1 MLDCSKLCVDK
12 KTMPRLYKYIFYGL
26 IFFHHSCS
34 DVGKTKNNTFTIAT
48 YDDVKD
54 WDPATAF
61 SLETLPM
68 ANIYEPLLWYDAN
81 GDKPRFVSGL
91 AKDYTK
97 SKDGLVWTFK
107 LRDSVYFHDGSK
119 FNANSLRQIIERNRT
134 LKRGASYIWSSI
146 VSVIVENEHQI
157 TFKLKEPI
165 PFDRVVS
172 SQYGAWIYSPQLLNK
187 DILKNKSGYA
197 SGTGPYILK
206 EWVKNSHIIL
216 EKNKNYWRGWPQNNH
231 FEIIHIKVVSE
242 ASTRIQMLKKGLADY
257 AVLIPAHLL
266 KSISLNTDIVIADY
280 PSWVNHFYLLNTEK
294 PPTNNLWVRRAIAS
308 SFDRGVL
315 VDHVYLKTATEANGV
330 LPHSLPLVSPPD
342 SLISF
347 SPQKAKEYFKRS
359 GEKEGVEVDLSYVS
373 TSEEYRLTSLMLL
386 DNLRKTG
393 MKLVIKPGLWT
404 ANWDK
409 ARNIKTAPN
418 IISMAWWPTL
428 SSPSDWFFGLYK
440 SEENPLF
447 NLSRFSSATVDS
459 LIDQGWKNE
468 ATNPELS
475 SRAYKKIQD
484 ILIDKCVVIPAVDIN
499 IRAVHRSDIVG
510 LKSNPAY
517 STLSVYNLERKP

>member
-1 MLDCSKLCVDK
+1 
-12 KTMPRLYKYIFYGL
+12 
-26 IFFHHSCS
+26 
-34 DVGKTKNNTFTIAT
+34 
-48 YDDVKD
+48 
-54 WDPATAF
+54 
-61 SLETLPM
+61 
-68 ANIYEPLLWYDAN
+68 
-81 GDKPRFVSGL
+81 
-91 AKDYTK
+91 
-97 SKDGLVWTFK
+97 
-107 LRDSVYFHDGSK
+107 
-119 FNANSLRQIIERNRT
+119 
-134 LKRGASYIWSSI
+134 
-146 VSVIVENEHQI
+146 
-157 TFKLKEPI
+157 
-165 PFDRVVS
+165 
-172 SQYGAWIYSPQLLNK
+172 
-187 DILKNKSGYA
+187 
-197 SGTGPYILK
+197 
-206 EWVKNSHIIL
+206 
-216 EKNKNYWRGWPQNNH
+216 
-231 FEIIHIKVVSE
+231 
-242 ASTRIQMLKKGLADY
+242 
-257 AVLIPAHLL
+257 
-266 KSISLNTDIVIADY
+266 
-280 PSWVNHFYLLNTEK
+280 
-294 PPTNNLWVRRAIAS
+294 
-308 SFDRGVL
+308 
-315 VDHVYLKTATEANGV
+315 
-330 LPHSLPLVSPPD
+330 
-342 SLISF
+342 
-347 SPQKAKEYFKRS
+347 
-359 GEKEGVEVDLSYVS
+359 
-373 TSEEYRLTSLMLL
+373 MLL